1 MPVSQADMISALRQD
16 APDLLRWSG
25 AVAKKLRTFNIAL
38 EGKSSGNANT
48 DALTLADLTV
58 QELVVAGLR
67 DRSLI
72 LRECR
77 IEAEEENGDLTV
89 FSEQGELTIALDPID
104 GTKQFRDR
112 TGNGYSVMLH
122 LRTETDVIFS
132 LVFCPEDGPTGSWT
146 LAYDDVIKCGP
157 DDTSVSANECLE
169 KMAAIDPGSRPD
181 SKKIYLIGFQEKDS
195 ERAQMVTE
203 AGLHGFAPDAT
214 PGSIYPLLATG
225 EFGGSLI
232 HSPNIY
238 DYPVSMQLARILGG
252 NSVWVHNGEEVHFRE
267 TWMDDRAFMLRLP
280 GIVAT
285 ADCAE
290 KLEILVQLAKDW
302 SQVRYSDE

>member
-1 MPVSQADMISALRQD
+1 MSLSAEAVIEALRKD
-16 APDLLRWSG
+16 APDLVRWSG
-25 AVAKKLRTFNIAL
+25 AVAKKLRTFNIAI

-58 QELVVAGLR
+58 QELVIAGLR
-67 DRSLI
+67 DRSPI

-77 IEAEEENGDLTV
+77 IEAEEENGALHV
-89 FSEQGELTIALDPID
+89 FNEEAPLTIALDPID

-112 TGNGYSVMLH
+112 TGDGYSVMLH
-122 LRTETDVIFS
+122 LRNRDDVLFS
-132 LVFCPEDGPTGSWT
+132 LVFCPEAGPTGTWT
-146 LAYDDVIKCGP
+146 LAYDNVIKCGP

-169 KMAAIDPGSRPD
+169 TMTPIDPATRPD
-181 SKKIYLIGFQEKDS
+181 SKKIYLIGFQKNDPAN
-195 ERAQMVTE
+195 AQKVTE
-203 AGLHGFAPDAT
+203 AGLEGFAPDDT

-238 DYPVSMQLARILGG
+238 DYPVSMQIARILGG
-252 NSVWVHNGEEVHFRE
+252 NSVWVHNGEPVHFEE
-267 TWMDDRAFMLRLP
+267 TWMDDRASMLRLP

-285 ADCAE
+285 ADSDE
-290 KLEILVQLAKDW
+290 KLKILVDLAKDW
-302 SQVRYSDE
+302 SKVRYED

>member
-1 MPVSQADMISALRQD
+1 MSLEVAQVIDALLTD
-16 APDLLRWSG
+16 APDLLRWGG

-67 DRSLI
+67 DRSPI

-77 IEAEEENGDLTV
+77 IEAEEENGDLAA
-89 FSEQGELTIALDPID
+89 FNEAGELTIALDPID

-122 LRTETDVIFS
+122 LRNRKDVLFS
-132 LVFCPEDGPTGSWT
+132 LVFCPEDGPAGTWT
-146 LAYDDVIKCGP
+146 LAYGDMLKCGP
-157 DDTSVSANECLE
+157 DDTSVSALECLRRLP
-169 KMAAIDPGSRPD
+169 AITPQQRPD
-181 SKKIYLIGFQEKDS
+181 SKKIYLIGFQQHDTANARK
-195 ERAQMVTE
+195 VTE
-203 AGLHGFAPDAT
+203 AGLEGFAPDDT

-225 EFGGSLI
+225 AFGGSLI

-238 DYPVSMQLARILGG
+238 DYPVSLQIARMLGG
-252 NSVWVHNGEEVHFRE
+252 NSVWVHNGEPVHFGE
-267 TWMDDRAFMLRLP
+267 TWMDERASMLRLP

-285 ADCAE
+285 ADDPD
-290 KLEILVQLAKDW
+290 KLKILVDLARDW
-302 SQVRYSDE
+302 NPIRYAE

>member
-1 MPVSQADMISALRQD
+1 MSPSVENVIEALLKD
-16 APDLLRWSG
+16 TPDLVRWSG

-67 DRSLI
+67 DRSPI

-77 IEAEEENGDLTV
+77 LEAEEENGDLTV
-89 FSEQGELTIALDPID
+89 FNDSEELTIALDPID

-112 TGNGYSVMLH
+112 TGDGYSVMIH
-122 LRTETDVIFS
+122 LRNRKEVFFS
-132 LVFCPEDGPTGSWT
+132 LVFCPEAGPTGTWT
-146 LAYDDVIKCGP
+146 LAYGETLKCGP
-157 DDTSVSANECLE
+157 DDTTVSAAECLQR
-169 KMAAIDPGSRPD
+169 MPTIDPATRPD
-181 SKKIYLIGFQEKDS
+181 SKKIYLIGFQENDAAN
-195 ERAQMVTE
+195 AQKVTDACLE
-203 AGLHGFAPDAT
+203 GFAPDET

-238 DYPVSMQLARILGG
+238 DYPVSMQIARMLGG
-252 NSVWVHNGEEVHFRE
+252 NSVWVHNGEPVPFEEPWR
-267 TWMDDRAFMLRLP
+267 DDRASMLRLP

-285 ADCAE
+285 ADCDE
-290 KLEILVQLAKDW
+290 KLKILVDLAKDW
-302 SQVRYSDE
+302 SKVRYAD

>member
-1 MPVSQADMISALRQD
+1 MSLSVQAVIDALLQD
-16 APDLLRWSG
+16 TPDLVRWSG

-67 DRSLI
+67 DRSPI

-77 IEAEEENGDLTV
+77 IEAEEENGDLLA
-89 FSEQGELTIALDPID
+89 FNESGELTIALDPID

-112 TGNGYSVMLH
+112 TGNGYSVMIH
-122 LRTETDVIFS
+122 LRNLHEVLFS
-132 LVFCPEDGPTGSWT
+132 LVFCPEDGPTGTWT
-146 LAYDDVIKCGP
+146 LAYGDTLKCGP
-157 DDTSVSANECLE
+157 DDTSVSAGECLSN
-169 KMAAIDPGSRPD
+169 MTPINFQTRPD
-181 SKKIYLIGFQEKDS
+181 SKKIYLIGFQKNDPVN
-195 ERAQMVTE
+195 AQKVTE
-203 AGLHGFAPDAT
+203 AGLEGFAPDDT
-214 PGSIYPLLATG
+214 PGSIYPLLAKG

-238 DYPVSMQLARILGG
+238 DYPVSMQIARQLGG
-252 NSVWVHNGEEVHFRE
+252 NSVWVHNGEAVNFSE
-267 TWMDDRAFMLRLP
+267 TWMDDRASMLRLP

-285 ADCAE
+285 ADSDE
-290 KLEILVQLAKDW
+290 KLKILVDLAKDW
-302 SQVRYSDE
+302 SPVRYQD